1 LLLDKQYGDLSLLRI
16 PPDTVQ
22 EVLMS
27 SFNLTKEME
36 AIRHAYETG
45 RIDLDQY
52 RDRIDEAHNEYR
64 EALQRAR
71 QEDAPDPVEEDED
84 EYPF

>member
-1 LLLDKQYGDLSLLRI
+1 
-16 PPDTVQ
+16 
-22 EVLMS
+22 MS
-27 SFNLTKEME
+27 SFNLTKERMALARRYAAGE
-36 AIRHAYETG
+36 ITAIEYED
-45 RIDLDQY
+45 RLDETY
-52 RDRIDEAHNEYR
+52 NEYR